1 MGLCYSLFPA
11 KFPVVFRKEYLQST
25 YERVL
30 LEVISGNILQNSY
43 YGIISVY
50 KDDYVALGNRTIAP
64 RTIVPR
70 IIVPQIIASQTIAF
84 RTIAS
89 QDNCPPRIIASPG

>member
-30 LEVISGNILQNSY
+30 LEVVSGNILQNSY

-64 RTIVPR
+64 R
-70 IIVPQIIASQTIAF
+70 IIAP
-84 RTIAS
+84 RTIA
-89 QDNCPPRIIASPG
+89 PRIIAPRIIALL